1 MAAVTVTLAGVA
13 LSGAQQPLPVP
24 VPLGAGPPVE
34 QYITRESESTG
45 PRRQFRAV
53 RYDTSWDDIEFTCV
67 VTTDAA
73 LSTIETAYRNRH
85 STVAYVY
92 GGVTWTCLWAQ
103 GGLEVERFN
112 ISLTHYRL
120 RIKLHVLART

>member
-1 MAAVTVTLAGVA
+1 MAVTVTLAGVA

-34 QYITRESESTG
+34 QHITRESSSEG
-45 PRRQFRAV
+45 PRRVLVPR
-53 RYDTSWDDIEFTCV
+53 RYHTSWDDIEFTCV
-67 VTTDAA
+67 VTSDAN

-92 GGVTWTCLWAQ
+92 GGVTWTCAWAQ
-103 GGLEVERFN
+103 GGLEVTRFN
-112 ISLTHYRL
+112 ISLTHYTL
-120 RIKLHVLART
+120 RIKLHVLARS